1 MSSSSA
7 APTRRRHVARYTN
20 SHLFIV
26 SDCDTV
32 TRVIVSFRHR
42 GLEAL
47 YERNS
52 TKGVQAEHVP
62 KLRRI
67 LSALDVASATG
78 DLDIP
83 GFRLH
88 PLKGRRKGYWSIWV
102 SGNWRVTFRF
112 IDSDVELVD
121 YLDYH

>member
-1 MSSSSA
+1 MLCLLLPLGAGMLRAAVFEVANCIGMRYSS
-7 APTRRRHVARYTN
+7 
-20 SHLFIV
+20 
-26 SDCDTV
+26 
-32 TRVIVSFRHR
+32 RVIVSFRHK

-52 TKGVQAEHVP
+52 TKGVEAEHVP

-67 LSALDVASATG
+67 LSALDVAVAPG

-88 PLKGRRKGYWSIWV
+88 SLKGRLRGNWLIWV
-102 SGNWRVTFRF
+102 SGNSRVTFRA
-112 IDSDVELVD
+112 IGT
-121 YLDYH
+121 